1 MPLTLEPIGIIH
13 TPWQDRGRAPR
24 QPGVGPVVAEGTI
37 VLNPRQN
44 FEPAL
49 ADLAGFDR
57 IWVLFWFHL
66 NKGWKPKVLP
76 PRSIGR
82 TKRGVFATRSPHRP
96 NPLGLS
102 LLKLVSVKGRTLHV
116 EGVDI
121 LDGTPVL
128 DIKPYLPYA
137 EAFPDART
145 GWLEDAAAAEKIIG
159 QRDGTYSVAWSDLA
173 RVQSAFLNAHGV
185 ALESLANETLKRDP
199 TPHPYRRITVA
210 REGYLQLAIKSWRLR
225 FSVSASQ
232 VLIEQILSGYSHAAM
247 AKASPES
254 PLHDHA
260 AHTAFHAH
268 WPPSTRKSDK
278 KKSPQ

>member
-1 MPLTLEPIGIIH
+1 MPLTLEPIGVIH

-37 VLNPRQN
+37 VLNPHCN

-66 NKGWKPKVLP
+66 NRGWKPKVLP

-82 TKRGVFATRSPHRP
+82 KKRGVFATRSPHRP
-96 NPLGLS
+96 NPIGLS
-102 LLKLVSVKGRTLHV
+102 LLKLVAIKGRTLHV

-121 LDGTPVL
+121 LDGSPIL

-137 EAFPDART
+137 EAFPDARI
-145 GWLEDAAAAEKIIG
+145 GWLEEVAAAEKILG
-159 QRDGTYSVAWSDLA
+159 QKDGAFHVVWSDFA
-173 RVQSAFLNAHGV
+173 REQAAFLSTHGV
-185 ALESLANETLKRDP
+185 ELTLPTNEALKRDP

-210 REGYLQLAIKSWRLR
+210 REGFLQLAIKSWRVR
-225 FSVSASQ
+225 FSVEKET
-232 VLIEQILSGYSHAAM
+232 VLVEKIMSGYSCAALE
-247 AKASPES
+247 KRSPEN
-254 PLHDHA
+254 PLHDEA
-260 AHTAFHAH
+260 AHVAFHQY
-268 WPPSTRKSDK
+268 WPPPRRKSDK
-278 KKSPQ
+278 HKTN